1 MFKIQ
6 IRVKFVKFH
15 FINRFMD
22 KLNLMKPH
30 RPSNQHSL
38 SSWVAKQST
47 LSPDLHLQR
56 IVVAS
61 YCLDFF
67 LDKEC
72 LLISKRYNMHP
83 ASATT
88 Q

>member
-30 RPSNQHSL
+30 GPSTQHSP
-38 SSWVAKQST
+38 SPRVAMQST
-47 LSPDLHLQR
+47 LAPDPHLQH

-61 YCLDFF
+61 YYLETLVCWQVMVL
-67 LDKEC
+67 
-72 LLISKRYNMHP
+72 SYVR
-83 ASATT
+83 
-88 Q
+88 